1 MPTYTFRNR
10 ETQERIELIMSM
22 SERES
27 FIAEH
32 PELEQTIEKV
42 SITDPI
48 RSGTT
53 KRHPGLTEK
62 LKGLKQAHLG
72 STIDV

>member
-10 ETQERIELIMSM
+10 ITDERVEQVMSM
-22 SERES
+22 SEREQ
-27 FIAEH
+27 FIIDH

-48 RSGTT
+48 RSGVT